1 MAIGT
6 RLWFQLAKQR
16 RRRTMRD
23 DRHSSEFIT
32 FYIGGLACAD
42 TGKRPTYTWVEDMIK
57 KGCEAKFD
65 APSADAA
72 KFHALLGVVERL
84 PPGTEAHVLTD
95 SPILH
100 RYFNGDRSLQDE
112 ELFNIADAA
121 LQLMRKKKLTIHVGK
136 LRRRCSPEWKPLG
149 AF

>member
-1 MAIGT
+1 
-6 RLWFQLAKQR
+6 
-16 RRRTMRD
+16 MRD

-57 KGCEAKFD
+57 KRCEAKFD

-72 KFHALLGVVERL
+72 KFQALLGIVEHL

-100 RYFNGDRSLQDE
+100 RHFNGDRSLQDE
-112 ELFNIADAA
+112 ELLNIADAT
-121 LQLMRKKKLTIHVGK
+121 LQLMRQKKLAILVGK
-136 LRRRCSPEWKPLG
+136 LRRRCSPGWKPLG